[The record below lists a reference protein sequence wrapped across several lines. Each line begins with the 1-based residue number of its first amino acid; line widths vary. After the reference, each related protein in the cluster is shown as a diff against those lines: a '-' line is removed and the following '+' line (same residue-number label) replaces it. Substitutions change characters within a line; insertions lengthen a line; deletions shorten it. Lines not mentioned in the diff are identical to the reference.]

1 MSDVSPV
8 TDEQRAREAAAKQRF
23 FALSLF
29 RLSGVFILMFGF
41 LIMLQKFSFV
51 SGEKAKIMGAIIAC
65 VGLFQ
70 TIIIPRLLAHA
81 WRTPPPHPGEH
92 CGGSPPLFYPLR
104 VGRECDGEN
113 VGP

>member
-29 RLSGVFILMFGF
+29 RPSGVFILMFCF

-51 SGEKAKIMGAIIAC
+51 SGEKATIMGAIIAC
-65 VGLFQ
+65 VGMFQ
-70 TIIIPRLLAHA
+70 TIIIHRLLAHA
-81 WRTPPPHPGEH
+81 WPTPPPATYGQLRGFP
-92 CGGSPPLFYPLR
+92 SIFYPPWR
-104 VGRECDGEN
+104 K
-113 VGP
+113 